1 MLLDLDSFQSFSI
14 LARLVDNPSFYKF
27 KNSNAS
33 KRNVVHQYENDNNT
47 HFNQQ
52 KHILEFTKTNP
63 MPMPNSRDNTPGAH
77 NQFDVE
83 RYVILNNLLQ
93 SFDSAT
99 QSRKKQELEEL
110 IDEIGGMLSDFR
122 PPEQVQAV
130 VSGFKRRLDTTTDYT
145 ALHTELDNY
154 RTTLIDQVLGGPAR
168 SNIHTNKS

>member
-1 MLLDLDSFQSFSI
+1 
-14 LARLVDNPSFYKF
+14 
-27 KNSNAS
+27 
-33 KRNVVHQYENDNNT
+33 
-47 HFNQQ
+47 
-52 KHILEFTKTNP
+52 